1 MIRTRSVFSFD
12 FLLLSATLAL
22 TVVGILFI
30 YSSGVSATGI
40 VFSSEYIKQIVW
52 VSVGFILLL
61 VVSFSDYTR
70 FKDWSLY
77 IYVLFVLLLII
88 TLFFGKRVNGAKSW
102 LGFLNLGIGI
112 QAGEFAKIGTILLLG
127 SYIDANRGSIRSLT
141 TFAVCLGITMLPV
154 GLVMIEPDLGTA
166 LVYFPIFLV
175 MTFVAGTKKRYVLF
189 VLLTGTLLSMLSLL
203 TFWQLNVTQAQASPL
218 QILTD
223 RDFFKYLLYS
233 IGAVLLVSLIGL
245 VFMKR
250 RYFYWLSY
258 GFSSLFLGVIGTLAA
273 TSILKPFQVMRLIVF
288 LNPNIDPRGA
298 GWNIIQSIT
307 AVGSG
312 GFFGKG
318 FLHGT
323 QSHYRFL
330 PQQSTDFIFS
340 IFSEEW
346 GFVGVVLLFSLF
358 LIIFVRGLRI
368 IAASNDPF
376 AVYIGSGIVAMF
388 FFHMIVNVGMAIGI
402 MPITGIPLLLVS
414 YGGSSLWTALLG
426 IGLLMNIH
434 YRRYM

>member
-1 MIRTRSVFSFD
+1 MTRTRSLFSLD
-12 FLLLSATLAL
+12 FLLLSATIAL
-22 TVVGILFI
+22 MIIGILFI

-40 VFSSEYIKQIVW
+40 VFSSEYVKQIVW
-52 VSVGFILLL
+52 VSLGLILLL
-61 VVSFSDYTR
+61 AISLSDYTR

-77 IYVLFVLLLII
+77 IYIVFVLLLIV
-88 TLFFGKRVNGAKSW
+88 TLFLGRRINGAKSW
-102 LGFLNLGIGI
+102 LGFLHLGVGI

-127 SYIDANRGSIRSLT
+127 SYLDANRGSIRNLT
-141 TFAVCLGITMLPV
+141 TFLVSFGITLIPV
-154 GLVMIEPDLGTA
+154 GLIMIEPDLGTA

-189 VLLTGTLLSMLSLL
+189 VLLTGTLLSVLSLL
-203 TFWQLNVTQAQASPL
+203 TFWQMNVTQGQTLPL

-223 RDFFKYLLYS
+223 REFFKYLLYS

-245 VFMKR
+245 YFMKR

-258 GFSSLFLGVIGTLAA
+258 GFSSLFLGVLGTLAA
-273 TSILKPFQVMRLIVF
+273 TSVLKPFQVMRLIVF

-346 GFVGVVLLFSLF
+346 GFIGAILLFSLF
-358 LIIFVRGLRI
+358 LIIFIRGLRI
-368 IAASNDPF
+368 VSASSDPF
-376 AVYIGSGIVAMF
+376 AVYIGSGIVGMI

-414 YGGSSLWTALLG
+414 YGGSSLWTALVG

-434 YRRYM
+434 YRRYL

>member
-1 MIRTRSVFSFD
+1 MI
-12 FLLLSATLAL
+12 L
-22 TVVGILFI
+22 LFI
-30 YSSGVSATGI
+30 
-40 VFSSEYIKQIVW
+40 
-52 VSVGFILLL
+52 
-61 VVSFSDYTR
+61 VSFSDYTR

-77 IYVLFVLLLII
+77 IYILFVLLLLI

-102 LGFLNLGIGI
+102 LGFLNIGVGI
-112 QAGEFAKIGTILLLG
+112 QAGEFGKIGMILLLG
-127 SYIDANRGSIRSLT
+127 SYLDANRGSMRNLT
-141 TFAVCLGITMLPV
+141 TFMVGLGITMLPV
-154 GLVMIEPDLGTA
+154 ALVMIEPDLGTA

-189 VLLTGTLLSMLSLL
+189 VLVTGTLLSVLSLL

-245 VFMKR
+245 YFMKR
-250 RYFYWLSY
+250 RYFYWLTY
-258 GFSSLFLGVIGTLAA
+258 GFSSLFLGVMGTLAA
-273 TSILKPFQVMRLIVF
+273 TSVLKPFQVMRLIVF

-346 GFVGVVLLFSLF
+346 GFVGVLLLFSLF
-358 LIIFVRGLRI
+358 LIIFIRGLRI

>member
-1 MIRTRSVFSFD
+1 MMRTRSVFSFD
-12 FLLLSATLAL
+12 FLLLAATIGLMII
-22 TVVGILFI
+22 GILFI

-52 VSVGFILLL
+52 VLLGL
-61 VVSFSDYTR
+61 VLLFLLSFSDYNR
-70 FKDWSLY
+70 FKEWSLY
-77 IYVLFVLLLII
+77 IYLFVIVLLLI
-88 TLFFGKRVNGAKSW
+88 TLLFGKRVNGARSW
-102 LGFLNLGIGI
+102 LGFLNLGVGV
-112 QAGEFAKIGTILLLG
+112 QAGEFGKIAVILLLG
-127 SYIDANRGSIRSLT
+127 RYLDNNRGSIRNLT
-141 TFAVCLGITMLPV
+141 TFLVCFGIAILPV
-154 GLVMIEPDLGTA
+154 LLIIAEPDLGTA
-166 LVYFPIFLV
+166 LVYFPIFLI
-175 MTFVAGTKKRYVLF
+175 MTFIAGTKRRYVFF
-189 VLLTGTLLSMLSLL
+189 VLLTGGVLMVLSVLV
-203 TFWQLNVTQAQASPL
+203 FWQTNVTVGRSSPL
-218 QILTD
+218 QILSD
-223 RDFFKYLLYS
+223 RDFMKYVLLS
-233 IGAVLLVSLIGL
+233 IGAVLVISLSGL
-245 VFMKR
+245 YFMKR

-258 GFSSLFLGVIGTLAA
+258 VFSSLFLGVLGTLAA

-288 LNPNIDPRGA
+288 LNPNVDPRGA

-346 GFVGVVLLFSLF
+346 GFVGALLLFTLF

-368 IAASNDPF
+368 ISASNDPF
-376 AVYIGSGIVAMF
+376 AIYIGSGIVGML
-388 FFHMIVNVGMAIGI
+388 FFHLIVNVGMAVGI
-402 MPITGIPLLLVS
+402 MPITGIPLMLVS

-434 YRRYM
+434 YRRYL